1 MSKVWIADLQILG
14 SAFFFGIGFIGQRA
28 VSVEGLGPMTCNA
41 LRFALSAFLLVAAV
55 PFLPPKFFSG
65 GEGGDSTDKEKD
77 DDDNDHFPS
86 SSSSSMADTGASS
99 MWPKFLTQLSPMSSP
114 ASQKSVLHWGIY
126 LGCINF
132 MGSGLQQV
140 GITFTAANKVAF
152 IAGFDLFLTP
162 IFALFI
168 PTFKRNG
175 KPTPSVWLAVSV
187 SILGLYLLSNANFA
201 ELSLIGGRGEMI
213 CLVSTVFWT
222 LHITYTDIATSYV
235 DCLHMMCVQLSVVS
249 LLSAT
254 AAILFEPQAWFWH
267 HMLSF
272 VPWML
277 FLAVVEGLGF
287 TLMAMGQ
294 HFSPPTHAAI
304 LLSLEGVFAS
314 VASYLFLG
322 ETLSSREL
330 SGCVLMLCA
339 TMIAKL
345 GCCHL
350 DFAVAEAEK
359 TMYSTA
365 NGGSLSVGALANGSG
380 GNNAGLLEAG
390 VGGSGGVGVGGGSGG
405 GGGGGIG
412 AGGGAPISCAMRV
425 KACVTI
431 PAIMLRESIAN
442 FRVNVAYV
450 LNASGWLVTNV
461 KLVVQWLWS
470 LVTSRRS
477 GGGGVGGVGGSGVGS
492 GVGGSSG
499 NSSGG
504 GMHPMGL
511 ASGMDGSS
519 GQGGSFGKW
528 FGLATQHR
536 EQHQPLISRDSLS
549 NLKI

>member
-1 MSKVWIADLQILG
+1 
-14 SAFFFGIGFIGQRA
+14 
-28 VSVEGLGPMTCNA
+28 MTCNA

-77 DDDNDHFPS
+77 DDDHFPS
-86 SSSSSMADTGASS
+86 SSSSSLAESGASS

-126 LGCINF
+126 LGCSNF

-187 SILGLYLLSNANFA
+187 SIFGLYLLSNANFA

-254 AAILFEPQAWFWH
+254 AAIMFEPQAWFWH

-330 SGCVLMLCA
+330 S
-339 TMIAKL
+339 
-345 GCCHL
+345 
-350 DFAVAEAEK
+350 
-359 TMYSTA
+359 
-365 NGGSLSVGALANGSG
+365 
-380 GNNAGLLEAG
+380 
-390 VGGSGGVGVGGGSGG
+390 
-405 GGGGGIG
+405 
-412 AGGGAPISCAMRV
+412 
-425 KACVTI
+425 
-431 PAIMLRESIAN
+431 
-442 FRVNVAYV
+442 
-450 LNASGWLVTNV
+450 
-461 KLVVQWLWS
+461 
-470 LVTSRRS
+470 
-477 GGGGVGGVGGSGVGS
+477 
-492 GVGGSSG
+492 
-499 NSSGG
+499 
-504 GMHPMGL
+504 
-511 ASGMDGSS
+511 
-519 GQGGSFGKW
+519 
-528 FGLATQHR
+528 
-536 EQHQPLISRDSLS
+536 
-549 NLKI
+549 